1 MHPPDSKIADL
12 LPRIVERAARR
23 SDEKEEE
30 PWVKP
35 QKNAGESDA
44 APPAEWLPAGA
55 SLVLLGFV
63 FFPAMLAFVVTGVTG
78 RDNYLVEG
86 APNSQPLYCSGAPFV
101 HTIHFAHLGS
111 QTQFFAGALL
121 INGLMWAAVAGA
133 IWWSLH
139 AGTSTL
145 LAYGGGGQRRFTIGQ
160 LLALSV
166 GVAMAFSAWRWDMAA
181 NVPWQTT
188 LAAVEKSYE
197 QGEPAGPAIQPLF
210 RFSFLA
216 AAFAYL
222 GVGCAGLCLVSG
234 GLWVIRQFLPR
245 RPGEDKS
252 LLQQIF

>member
-1 MHPPDSKIADL
+1 MDPPDSKIADL

-35 QKNAGESDA
+35 TTNAISGAGTPA
-44 APPAEWLPAGA
+44 AWLPAGT
-55 SLVLLGFV
+55 SFVLLGFV
-63 FFPAMLAFVVTGVTG
+63 LFPAMLAFLTTGLMG
-78 RDNYLVEG
+78 RNGYLVEG
-86 APNSQPLYCSGAPFV
+86 ASNNQQIYCTGAPLV
-101 HTIHFAHLGS
+101 HTVQFQHLG
-111 QTQFFAGALL
+111 TTGQFFPAALL
-121 INGLMWAAVAGA
+121 INGLMWVAIAGA

-139 AGTSTL
+139 VGIPAAV
-145 LAYGGGGQRRFTIGQ
+145 AYWGVGRRRFTIGQ
-160 LLALSV
+160 LLAVSV

-181 NVPWQTT
+181 NVPGQTT
-188 LAAVEKSYE
+188 LAAVEKAYE
-197 QGEPAGPAIQPLF
+197 LGQPAGPAFQPLF

-216 AAFAYL
+216 AAYAYV

-234 GLWVIRQFLPR
+234 GLWVVRQFLPR